1 MNRSV
6 PSADMLKQEE
16 RRTEATRRINATLA
30 QLVAVERHDDVRQ
43 QLLEIIAGA
52 TGYRYALLSEM
63 EADER
68 HLRIV
73 AAHMPGRLIQSAEAL
88 LGFTLIGHRVVNEP
102 GEVLQTPPTELFDHI
117 YEWRAEIPRP
127 VSTAIEFL
135 MGIRQIASIR
145 LHTGDYYLGAANF
158 FATQRTTDLALL
170 EYLCNNHLVYAVRL
184 IQEQAAR
191 ERLQALR
198 TQELQREIQVRQQA
212 EEAIRT
218 LYAITADQKM
228 SFAEKV
234 QALLEMGCRR
244 FGLEVGIFSHI
255 VEDEYRIE
263 EVYAPGM
270 PMQRG
275 DIFPLHHTYCEE
287 TLKAHRPL
295 SFEHAGGS
303 RWARHPCYEIF
314 RIEAYLG
321 TAVHVLAQQSHY
333 IYGTLSFASS
343 HPKLS
348 PFVSSD
354 HEFLSLM
361 AQWIGGEIERQQ
373 RTEQLQAYATQLEH
387 THKELAEAH
396 DRALEVSRLKSE
408 FLATMSH
415 EIRTPMN
422 GITGMTELL
431 IATGLN
437 ERQQYYASIVLRETD
452 HLLRIINDILDFSK
466 MEAGRVA
473 LGHEGFSPLTV
484 VESVASLLSPQA
496 AAKQLAV
503 MSYVAPNVPTVL
515 YGDASRLRQIL
526 LNLVGNA
533 IKFTDRGDVLI
544 EINIREITT
553 TTAMLYCTVS
563 DTGIGI
569 DENSIPNIFQPF
581 TQVDGGVTRR
591 HGGTGLGL
599 AIAYRLVNLMGGE
612 IGVQSTI
619 NEGSSFWFTAR
630 FERSL
635 RVREEFLNDEQVL
648 ARVRILLVEEGYR
661 HTALLEQYLSDWGAS
676 VQRTTT
682 ETEAWTHLLH
692 AADVNL
698 PYDLVII
705 DQIIPTFER
714 VHFGRQIRQHA
725 TLGSTT
731 LLLLT
736 AMEQTEVRRQAVE
749 SHFNGYVTIPLR
761 RTELQQ
767 SLLAAV
773 RGEPISSES
782 VSVEQNRR
790 PSLEGNGILNGKV
803 DPA

>member
-1 MNRSV
+1 
-6 PSADMLKQEE
+6 
-16 RRTEATRRINATLA
+16 
-30 QLVAVERHDDVRQ
+30 
-43 QLLEIIAGA
+43 
-52 TGYRYALLSEM
+52 
-63 EADER
+63 
-68 HLRIV
+68 
-73 AAHMPGRLIQSAEAL
+73 
-88 LGFTLIGHRVVNEP
+88 
-102 GEVLQTPPTELFDHI
+102 
-117 YEWRAEIPRP
+117 
-127 VSTAIEFL
+127 
-135 MGIRQIASIR
+135 
-145 LHTGDYYLGAANF
+145 
-158 FATQRTTDLALL
+158 
-170 EYLCNNHLVYAVRL
+170 
-184 IQEQAAR
+184 
-191 ERLQALR
+191 
-198 TQELQREIQVRQQA
+198 
-212 EEAIRT
+212 
-218 LYAITADQKM
+218 
-228 SFAEKV
+228 
-234 QALLEMGCRR
+234 
-244 FGLEVGIFSHI
+244 
-255 VEDEYRIE
+255 
-263 EVYAPGM
+263 
-270 PMQRG
+270 
-275 DIFPLHHTYCEE
+275 
-287 TLKAHRPL
+287 
-295 SFEHAGGS
+295 
-303 RWARHPCYEIF
+303 
-314 RIEAYLG
+314 
-321 TAVHVLAQQSHY
+321 
-333 IYGTLSFASS
+333 
-343 HPKLS
+343 
-348 PFVSSD
+348 
-354 HEFLSLM
+354 
-361 AQWIGGEIERQQ
+361 
-373 RTEQLQAYATQLEH
+373 
-387 THKELAEAH
+387 
-396 DRALEVSRLKSE
+396 
-408 FLATMSH
+408 
-415 EIRTPMN
+415 
-422 GITGMTELL
+422 
-431 IATGLN
+431 
-437 ERQQYYASIVLRETD
+437 
-452 HLLRIINDILDFSK
+452 LLRIINDILDFSK

-503 MSYVAPNVPTVL
+503 MSYVAANVPTVL

-692 AADVNL
+692 AVDVNL

-725 TLGSTT
+725 TLGSTA